1 MSYLL
6 KGEDKTVCD
15 LCKSL
20 LSTKH
25 ILVENPFLNYTRQ
38 RFNSENILMDIF
50 KVFS

>member
-6 KGEDKTVCD
+6 KAEDKTVCD

-50 KVFS
+50 